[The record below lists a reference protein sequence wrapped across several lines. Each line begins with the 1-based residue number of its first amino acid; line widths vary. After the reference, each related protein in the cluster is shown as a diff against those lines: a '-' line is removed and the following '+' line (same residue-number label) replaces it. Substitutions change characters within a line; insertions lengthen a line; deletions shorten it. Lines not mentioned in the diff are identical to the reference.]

1 MTMTEAAFF
10 CPTELIC
17 GFGVLDRLRD
27 IVAPYGENGLFVMD
41 PFFQGS
47 ETESRILKL
56 LEGKKIV
63 IYGQVMPNPRDV
75 DIDKG
80 AALCEGKL
88 DFIVALG
95 GGSAIDTA
103 KAINVV
109 FSNGGSAWDYVKKI
123 DRPMREITKPLV
135 PLIAIPTT
143 AGTGTEATRYSV
155 VTNSLQHGKGTIK
168 TDLIF
173 PTKSLIDA
181 ELMMSMPRKT
191 TALTAIDAFAH
202 AFEAY
207 IGSKANVFSEM
218 FSLQAM
224 KLFARS
230 GLRACENGNDREAR
244 CDMAMCST
252 LGGLAISH
260 SATTLPH
267 GIGQALSGVTDAPHG
282 GSIAT
287 CMANVVRWTLPECE
301 EKFAETACL
310 FEPVL
315 KEKPLREQAKALP
328 ELLNDLFQRMT
339 GESVTMASYG
349 LKENQVEAVADMAMT
364 NFFGDISRH
373 PKQASREDLIELIH
387 SCL

>member
-1 MTMTEAAFF
+1 MTEAVFF

-17 GFGVLDRLRD
+17 GFGVLDQLEN
-27 IVAPYGENGLFVMD
+27 IVKSYGRKGLFVMD
-41 PFFQGS
+41 PFFLGS
-47 ETESRILKL
+47 ETEKRILKL
-56 LEGKKIV
+56 LKGKDV
-63 IYGQVMPNPRDV
+63 LTYGKVTPNPRDTDINEGATLCV
-75 DIDKG
+75 DG
-80 AALCEGKL
+80 L

-109 FSNGGSAWDYVKKI
+109 FSNSGSAWDYVKQV
-123 DRPMREITKPLV
+123 DRPMKEITSPLV

-155 VTNSLQHGKGTIK
+155 VTDAIHHKKGTIK

-173 PTKSLIDA
+173 PAKALIDP

-230 GLRACENGNDREAR
+230 ALRACEDGNDREAR
-244 CDMAMCST
+244 LDMAMCST

-282 GSIAT
+282 GSIAV

-310 FEPVL
+310 FDIAL
-315 KEKPLREQAKALP
+315 KEKSIREQAEALP
-328 ELLNDLFQRMT
+328 DLLNDLFYRMT
-339 GESVTMASYG
+339 GETLTMASYG
-349 LKENQVEAVADMAMT
+349 LKEEQVEAVADMAMT

-373 PKQASREDLIELIH
+373 PRKASREDLIAIIG

>member
-1 MTMTEAAFF
+1 MVEMTFF

-17 GFGVLDRLRD
+17 GFGVLDRLSD
-27 IVAPYGENGLFVMD
+27 IVKPYGKKGLFVMD

-56 LEGKKIV
+56 LSGKEILT
-63 IYGQVMPNPRDV
+63 YAQVTPNPRDK
-75 DIDKG
+75 DINEG
-80 AALCEGKL
+80 ASMCGNGL
-88 DFIVALG
+88 DFIIALG

-109 FSNGGSAWDYVKKI
+109 FSNGGSAWDYVKQV
-123 DRPMREITKPLV
+123 DRPMKEITKSLV

-155 VTNSLQHGKGTIK
+155 VTNAAQHGKGTIK

-173 PTKSLIDA
+173 PTKSLVDA
-181 ELMMSMPRKT
+181 ELMLSMPRRT

-207 IGSKANVFSEM
+207 IGSKANEFSEM

-230 GLRACENGNDREAR
+230 AKRACEDGSDREAR

-287 CMANVVRWTLPECE
+287 CMAHVVRWTLPESE
-301 EKFAETACL
+301 EKFAQVACL
-310 FEPVL
+310 FEPEL
-315 KEKPLREQAKALP
+315 KDRTIREQAEALP
-328 ELLNDLFQRMT
+328 NILDELFRHMT
-339 GESVTMASYG
+339 GEPVTMTSYG
-349 LKENQVEAVADMAMT
+349 LKEEQIEAVADMALT
-364 NFFGDISRH
+364 NFYGDISRH
-373 PKQASREDLIELIH
+373 PRVASREDLIEIIRT
-387 SCL
+387 CL

>member
-1 MTMTEAAFF
+1 MTEMTFF

-17 GFGVLDRLRD
+17 GFGIIDRLKD
-27 IVAPYGENGLFVMD
+27 ITEPYGKKGLFVMD

-47 ETESRILKL
+47 SIEARILEL
-56 LEGKKIV
+56 LEGKEV
-63 IYGQVMPNPRDV
+63 RTYARVTPNPRDT
-75 DIDKG
+75 DIDAG
-80 AALCEGKL
+80 AALCREGL

-103 KAINVV
+103 KAINIVC
-109 FSNGGSAWDYVKKI
+109 SNGGSAWDYVKKE
-123 DRPMREITKPLV
+123 DRPAREITKALM

-155 VTNSLQHGKGTIK
+155 VTNAAQHGKGTIK

-173 PTKSLIDA
+173 PTKALVDA
-181 ELMMSMPRKT
+181 QLMMTMPRRT

-230 GLRACENGNDREAR
+230 ARRVCENGNDREAR
-244 CDMAMCST
+244 CDMALCST

-282 GSIAT
+282 GSIAA
-287 CMANVVRWTLPECE
+287 CMAQVVRFTLPECE
-301 EKFAETACL
+301 EKFAEVAGL
-310 FEPVL
+310 FQPAL
-315 KEKPLREQAKALP
+315 KECPVREQAEALP
-328 ELLNDLFQRMT
+328 GILNQLFHDMT
-339 GESVTMASYG
+339 GEPVTMATYG
-349 LKENQVEAVADMAMT
+349 LKEEQVEAVADMALT
-364 NFFGDISRH
+364 NYYGDVSRH
-373 PKQASREDLIELIH
+373 PKTASREDLIRIIH

>member
-1 MTMTEAAFF
+1 M
-10 CPTELIC
+10 
-17 GFGVLDRLRD
+17 
-27 IVAPYGENGLFVMD
+27 
-41 PFFQGS
+41 
-47 ETESRILKL
+47 K
-56 LEGKKIV
+56 
-63 IYGQVMPNPRDV
+63 
-75 DIDKG
+75 
-80 AALCEGKL
+80 
-88 DFIVALG
+88 
-95 GGSAIDTA
+95 
-103 KAINVV
+103 
-109 FSNGGSAWDYVKKI
+109 
-123 DRPMREITKPLV
+123 EITKPLV

-155 VTNSLQHGKGTIK
+155 VTDALEHKKGTIK

-173 PTKSLIDA
+173 PTKSLVDP

-218 FSLQAM
+218 YSLQAM
-224 KLFARS
+224 RLFARS
-230 GLRACENGNDREAR
+230 ALRACEDGSDREAR
-244 CDMAMCST
+244 LDMAMCST

-282 GSIAT
+282 GSIAV
-287 CMANVVRWTLPECE
+287 CMANVVSWTLPECE

-310 FEPVL
+310 FDFTL
-315 KEKPLREQAKALP
+315 KEKSVRKQAEALP
-328 ELLNDLFQRMT
+328 ELLNKLFYRMI
-339 GESVTMASYG
+339 GEPVTMATYG
-349 LKENQVEAVADMAMT
+349 LKEEQVEAVADMAMK

-373 PKQASREDLIELIH
+373 PRKASRDDLMAIIR

>member
-1 MTMTEAAFF
+1 MYEMTFF

-17 GFGVLDRLRD
+17 GFGILDRLKEL
-27 IVAPYGENGLFVMD
+27 VEPYGNRGLFVMD
-41 PFFQGS
+41 PFFQGG

-56 LEGKKIV
+56 LEGKQMQTYAQV
-63 IYGQVMPNPRDV
+63 IPNPRDT
-75 DIDKG
+75 DINKG
-80 AALCEGKL
+80 ASLCQEGI
-88 DFIVALG
+88 DFIIALG
-95 GGSAIDTA
+95 GGSSIDTA

-109 FSNGGSAWDYVKKI
+109 FSNGGSAWDYVKKA

-143 AGTGTEATRYSV
+143 AGTGAEATRYSV
-155 VTNSLQHGKGTIK
+155 VTNEAQHGKGTIK

-173 PTKSLIDA
+173 PTKALVDA
-181 ELMMSMPRKT
+181 EFMMSMPRKT

-207 IGSKANVFSEM
+207 IGSKANAFSEM

-230 GLRACENGNDREAR
+230 AKRVCEDGSDREAR
-244 CDMAMCST
+244 CDMAMCSA
-252 LGGLAISH
+252 LGGLSITH

-282 GSIAT
+282 GSIAV

-301 EKFAETACL
+301 ERFAEVACL
-310 FEPVL
+310 LEPGL
-315 KEKPLREQAKALP
+315 KDKPLREQAEALP
-328 ELLNDLFQRMT
+328 DILNEFFYDMV
-339 GESVTMASYG
+339 GEPVTMASYG
-349 LKENQVEAVADMAMT
+349 LKEEQVEAVADMALT
-364 NFFGDISRH
+364 NYYGDVSRH
-373 PKQASREDLIELIH
+373 PKVASREELIGIIR